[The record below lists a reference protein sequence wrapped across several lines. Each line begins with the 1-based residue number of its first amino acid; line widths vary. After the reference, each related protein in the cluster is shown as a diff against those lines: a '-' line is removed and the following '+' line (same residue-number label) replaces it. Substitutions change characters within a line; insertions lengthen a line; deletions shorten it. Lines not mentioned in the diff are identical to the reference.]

1 MRENPMTDRYYALTV
16 CLDKDIREDD
26 ATLLIDAIMML
37 RGVICVKPNISNP
50 EMWAAELRASVELR
64 QKIMDALYPKAG
76 PR

>member
-1 MRENPMTDRYYALTV
+1 MTDRYYALTV

-26 ATLLIDAIMML
+26 AAPIIEAIMLL

-50 EMWAAELRASVELR
+50 EIWAAEMRASVELR
-64 QKIMDALYPKAG
+64 QRVIDALYPKSG